1 MLRPMRGFW
10 KSVETRF
17 AMTREEKLLVAG
29 ILAIALVGLVARYVY
44 LRNQK
49 PEPYIP
55 PPPAT
60 GRAAQQVEE

>member
-10 KSVETRF
+10 KSVGTRF

-29 ILAIALVGLVARYVY
+29 ILAIALVGLVARHFH

-60 GRAAQQVEE
+60 ARPVQQVEE